1 MSDDKKKSLARLIA
15 GRMSSMAPQQVD
27 AVRSTKG
34 EIKGFLTKDT
44 LYRLRQ
50 AVSDH
55 QKAADEGAEARLA
68 VILGVCASYIERH
81 GAETDAR
88 AREKLA
94 AVEDIKAEAMVERG
108 RRRAEAR
115 YLQDA
120 YAKKTAE
127 EDSPQFSA
135 TRMSEQSGTG
145 VQFAHP
151 QAKALA
157 KGQASKEEGYNQAT
171 LDLIK
176 KYGLT
181 EAEVLAVKVYS
192 ADDYK
197 YINPATA
204 YSESWMKS
212 QNLATKKGK
221 HKAED
226 DSDEPEEQSHLL
238 IPTDDPD
245 TSEHSAAPPEDYLAT
260 EEGKNQLKLLF
271 EEGSLHGAM
280 AIAALQKLPPLEGLC
295 YRGER
300 MTEAD
305 YEEMYGD
312 SENSKLPA
320 KTLLNLTSIA
330 TEQQSAQTFANGVDS
345 TPPDATVSVM
355 TCVHVK
361 TGRDIGD
368 LSLHGRKEK
377 EWLLLPGTVLQ
388 TDSVEELPDGT
399 RGRPPATKWVV
410 VQSQEI

>member
-27 AVRSTKG
+27 GVRSTKG

-50 AVSDH
+50 AVADH
-55 QKAADEGAEARLA
+55 QKAADEGADARLA
-68 VILGVCASYIERH
+68 VILGICDSYIDRH

-108 RRRAEAR
+108 RRQAEAR

-120 YAKKTAE
+120 YAKKTAA
-127 EDSPQFSA
+127 EDSPQFSS
-135 TRMSEQSGTG
+135 TRMTEQSVTG

-151 QAKALA
+151 QTKALA

-212 QNLATKKGK
+212 QNLATKKGN

-226 DSDEPEEQSHLL
+226 DSDEPEEHSHLL

-245 TSEHSAAPPEDYLAT
+245 LSELSEAAPEDYLAT
-260 EEGKNQLKLLF
+260 EEGQNQLKLLF

-280 AIAALQKLPPLEGLC
+280 AIAALQKLPHLEGLC

-305 YEEMYGD
+305 FEEMYGD
-312 SENSKLPA
+312 SDNSKLPA

-330 TEQQSAQTFANGVDS
+330 TEQPSAQTFANGVDS
-345 TPPDATVSVM
+345 TPIDATVSVM

-388 TDSVEELPDGT
+388 TDSVEEFPDGT

-410 VQSQEI
+410 VQSQEV